1 MSSTFVITNV
11 GLERAAQANEK
22 GLIVTI
28 AKFAVGDAYDYT
40 PSVSDTKIHGNTLY
54 TSSPTSYK
62 YVGDKTLQI
71 MCNIPDTVG
80 PFSWGEVGLYLDSG
94 ELFALAS
101 LPKLQNKYSS
111 LESDIAS
118 SVTFYCYITLTYDKV
133 SITID
138 YGSSDYP
145 ISTVEILDV
154 YRWSNVKKPSEV
166 QLGISELIVHEN
178 SPIGNPTL
186 LLKSDSER
194 WTIAST
200 YTPIWNN
207 IVPVASTNTYL
218 EFDIDR
224 SNLPTSAATDVS
236 NEYIAQF
243 PDGTFASFSKVELV
257 NSNTRLRFTYVDP
270 LDTPR
275 DLESQIVFYKA
286 ATSVTEDSDPIDINT
301 GTAGSL
307 PYSRISGAPDLSSVS
322 IPIGAIIAWPL
333 STTPTNYLVA
343 NGAAVSRTTY
353 SKLFEVYGTKFG
365 SGNGSTTFNLPNLVN
380 YFLGGAGSRYS
391 VGSSYTDGLP
401 NIQGTMDAIRDL
413 SHPFDP
419 TGAFYYL
426 GKTVGES
433 YKDNAEDKGYGFDA
447 SRYNSIYGR
456 ASYVRPATF
465 GVNYIIRYQ

>member
-11 GLERAAQANEK
+11 GLEKAAQANEK

-54 TSSPTSYK
+54 TSTPTSYK
-62 YVGDKTLQI
+62 YVGDKTIQI
-71 MCNIPDTVG
+71 MCTLPDTAG
-80 PFSWGEVGLYLDSG
+80 PFSWGEIGLYLDSG

-101 LPKLQNKYSS
+101 LPKPQNKYSS

-138 YGSSDYP
+138 YGSSEYS

-154 YRWSNVKKPSEV
+154 YRWSAVKKPSDV
-166 QLGISELIVHEN
+166 QQGISELIVHEN

-186 LLKSDSER
+186 LLKSDSEK

-200 YTPIWNN
+200 YTPIWTN
-207 IVPVASTNTYL
+207 IIPVASTNTYL
-218 EFDIDR
+218 EFDVSR
-224 SNLPTSAATDVS
+224 SNLPTSAASSVS

-257 NSNTRLRFTYVDP
+257 SSNTRLRFTYVDP
-270 LDTPR
+270 LEKPR
-275 DLESQIVFYKA
+275 DLESQIVFYRA
-286 ATSVTEDSDPIDINT
+286 FVTETEDSDPIDINT
-301 GTAGSL
+301 GTVGTL
-307 PYSRISGAPDLSSVS
+307 PYSRISGAPDISAAS

-333 STTPTNYLVA
+333 STIPNNYIVA

-353 SKLFEVYGTKFG
+353 SELFNVYGTTFG
-365 SGNGSTTFNLPNLVN
+365 SGNGSTTFTLPNLTDK
-380 YFLGGAGSRYS
+380 FLAGSGSRYS
-391 VGSSYTDGLP
+391 VGSSYSDGLP
-401 NIQGTMDAIRDL
+401 NITGTLDAIRDL
-413 SHPFDP
+413 SHTFDP
-419 TGAFYYL
+419 TGAFYL
-426 GKTVGES
+426 ESKTVGES
-433 YKDNAEDKGYGFDA
+433 YKDNSEHRSYAFSA
-447 SRYNSIYGR
+447 SRSSSIYGS
-456 ASYVRPATF
+456 ASYVRPYTF
-465 GVNYIIRYQ
+465 GVNFIIRYK